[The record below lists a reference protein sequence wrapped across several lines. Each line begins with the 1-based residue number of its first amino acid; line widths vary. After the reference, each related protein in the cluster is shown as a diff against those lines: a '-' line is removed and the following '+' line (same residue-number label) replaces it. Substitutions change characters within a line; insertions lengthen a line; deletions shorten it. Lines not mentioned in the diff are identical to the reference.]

1 MAFLLGTSVV
11 TLSIA
16 LVFALKGYWMIFPF
30 AGLELAALA
39 VCFYLVANS
48 ARRREVVS
56 ITDALVTV
64 EKGEL
69 RRGNE
74 RGGPDSREEFPRC
87 WTRVELSESTQ
98 SRHTRRLWIGAYGR
112 RVELAEFLPDHEK
125 QGLEQQLKK
134 LIRGTGSAAQA
145 HRSGSSGT
153 TISD

>member
-1 MAFLLGTSVV
+1 MAFLLGTSAV

-16 LVFALKGYWMIFPF
+16 LVFALKGYWMILPF

-48 ARRREVVS
+48 ARRRQVVS

-69 RRGNE
+69 RRGNA
-74 RGGPDSREEFPRC
+74 RGGPDSRAEFPRC
-87 WTRVELSESTQ
+87 WTRVELSGSPH
-98 SRHTRRLWIGAYGR
+98 SRFARQLWIGAYGR

-125 QGLEQQLKK
+125 LGLERQLRK
-134 LIRGTGSAAQA
+134 LIRCVGSAA
-145 HRSGSSGT
+145 
-153 TISD
+153 